1 MKFIKNLLVFL
12 FLVGNMAAFSQTQLW
27 KSSEENR
34 IPNVSKMER
43 QIIPQHYALLQLDF
57 SALKNILSE
66 APMRFSDAAQSK
78 NVIVEIPQ
86 PDGSLQHFRIEETPT
101 MHADLQAKY
110 PNIRSFVGFGIEN
123 RIATMRCEYSQN
135 GFSAMI
141 LAEGKTLFV
150 DPFAKGNTEYYIAY
164 DKRDFFSD
172 KKMNCEVTDH
182 ADYPDLEKG
191 FNQDSERT
199 GDGKLRTYRLALACT
214 GEYAAFHGGTV
225 AGVMAAMNKS
235 VTRVNGI
242 YEKEFSITMTMIANN
257 DVLIYLNA
265 NTDPYTNSDGKKML
279 GENQVTVDNKIGNAN
294 YDIGHVFSTG
304 GGGVAQL
311 QSPCKTGSKASGV
324 TGLDTPVN
332 DAFDIDF
339 VAHEMGHQ
347 YGGNHTFNNNCSKN
361 INTGTAYET
370 GSGSTIM
377 AYAGVCSPNVQN
389 NSDAYFHLA
398 SLLEIN
404 TYTVTGTG
412 NTCPQKTNSKND
424 AQPSVSAGLD
434 YIIPKS
440 TPFELLG
447 AATDADNDPIMY
459 CWEQYDK
466 EIATQAPKATSTTGP
481 AYRSY
486 FPKSSPVRVFPN
498 LDNLTKNTNN
508 IWEVLASVARTYNF
522 RCTARDLHNGFGRAN
537 TDAMFVT
544 VNAGAGPFLVTVPNT
559 AVNWEVLNKKTVTW
573 NIANTDLAPI
583 NCDKVDILFSTDGG
597 YTFPDTLAKSVANN
611 GSFEITV
618 PNKPTTKARI
628 KVKGA
633 NNIFFD
639 MSNLNFT
646 VSLPPVPL
654 FVISTP
660 TPTANVC
667 KEKSDTAIFNL
678 NFASVAGYK
687 ENIQLSTVG
696 LPTNAK
702 VAFSQDTIT
711 PSGDVKVTFYN
722 LKKISNGVFSIYV
735 KGVGATKKDSI
746 ALIVSA
752 FAGIPTISNG
762 VAPKDYKGVKIKG
775 ENLVWKRAVN
785 TSSYVVEISKDYL
798 FTTINE
804 TATVSDTFFAPTK
817 LQIATVYFWRIKA
830 INHCVDGSYSA
841 TYAFQTIDR
850 TCGNFDGTSL
860 PLAIPANA
868 IFDQKIDAVA
878 LGSSIVNDLEVK
890 VNISHTFVSDLVLSL
905 ESPAGKKVELL
916 TGQCTSNDNVDA
928 TFSDAGV
935 ALICANLPAVK
946 GIVKPTSPLSTYQGM
961 ASNGVWKLRV
971 QDTDDT
977 GAGGT
982 VNAWSIKICSEQP
995 VAVVID
1001 LIKNKFQL
1009 AEGTSKAVSSQ
1020 FLNASSANVQPQDIT
1035 YLITKLPIQG
1045 TLKRGSTPLL
1055 LGSKITQQEINTGAL
1070 LYFNNTVSSALD
1082 SFQFLLS
1089 TVNNGWLPTQT
1100 FYIDVLKGNLLNV
1113 TATQTKSILCNNEK
1127 NAEIG
1132 IDITGGQKPYKYSI
1146 DAGKT
1151 FQDTSYFSNLASG
1164 KYFPTVKDAQGL
1176 VKKADSILIKN
1187 PDILKITSI
1196 KDSNNIFLKIAGGT
1210 KPYSISFN
1218 NKAFAK
1224 IDSFFQLPNGKYP
1237 ILVKDANN
1245 CTTKD
1250 TVFISINSLS
1260 ISALLNKKVLCVDG
1274 KTGEIIVNMKGGK
1287 TPYQYQ
1293 LNGGT
1298 FQSSNTFSNL
1308 VAGDYTV
1315 VVKDAEDFTRVSNKV
1330 TLDNPTK
1337 ITATINVVQDSV
1349 FAAGVGGTGF
1359 LIYSFAGNAY
1369 NSKNTFAGLDNGKYK
1384 LLLKDENGCTASYD
1398 FVINALKLLIADF
1411 KAITCTDEKNGEL
1424 TLAGDGGIKPYSY
1437 SIDNGAT
1444 YQTTG
1449 IFKNLSANTYTL
1461 TIKDSAD
1468 FVKTTKYKVT
1478 NPTPLSVN
1486 TVANGNT
1493 ITVNVTGGNAPF
1505 SYLADGGKD
1514 QTSNVFDNLAAG
1526 NHSFV
1531 VTDANGCKASV
1542 FVTGVATFDLE
1553 QILGISIAP
1562 NPTSDFVLLRFAKP
1576 LENIV
1581 QMELSDAQGRIL
1593 VKQNLNATAT
1603 NIRLE
1608 MANYTNGMYQLML
1621 RSGTQFFVTKI
1632 VVLK

>member
-1 MKFIKNLLVFL
+1 MKIIKNLLVSL
-12 FLVGNMAAFSQTQLW
+12 LILGNVTIFAQTQLW
-27 KSSEENR
+27 KTADESR
-34 IPNVSKMER
+34 IQNVSKLER
-43 QIIPQHYALLQLDF
+43 QIIPQRYVVMQLDF
-57 SALKNILSE
+57 SELKNILSE

-78 NVIVEIPQ
+78 NVVIEIPQ
-86 PDGSLQHFRIEETPT
+86 PDGSLQHFRIEEAPT
-101 MHADLQAKY
+101 MHVDLQAKY
-110 PNIRSFVGFGIEN
+110 PNIRSFAGFGIED
-123 RIATMRCEYSQN
+123 RTATMRCEYSQN

-164 DKRDFFSD
+164 DKKDFFTN

-182 ADYPDLEKG
+182 VDYPELEKG
-191 FNQDSERT
+191 FNQDAERT

-214 GEYAAFHGGTV
+214 GEYAAFHGGTLV
-225 AGVMAAMNKS
+225 GVMAAMNKS
-235 VTRVNGI
+235 ITRVNGV
-242 YEKEFSITMTMIANN
+242 YEKEHSITMSMVVNN
-257 DVLIYLNA
+257 DVLIFLNA
-265 NTDPYTNSDGKKML
+265 NSDPYTNSDGKKML
-279 GENQVTVDNKIGNAN
+279 GENQTTVDSKIGVSN

-304 GGGVAQL
+304 GGGVAQI
-311 QSPCKTGSKASGV
+311 QSPCKAGSKARGV

-347 YGGNHTFNNNCSKN
+347 YGGNHTFNNNCSGN
-361 INTGTAYET
+361 INTGTAYEV

-377 AYAGVCSPNVQN
+377 GYAGVCSPNVQN

-404 TYTVTGTG
+404 AYTVTSTG
-412 NTCPQKTNSKND
+412 NSCPQKTNSNNN
-424 AQPSVSAGLD
+424 AQPSVNAGLD

-447 AATDADNDPIMY
+447 SATDADNDPMTY

-466 EIATQAPKATSTTGP
+466 ESATQAPKATNTVGP
-481 AYRSY
+481 AFRSY
-486 FPKSSPVRVFPN
+486 FAKSTPVRVFPN

-508 IWEVLASVARTYNF
+508 IWEVLSSVARTYNF
-522 RCTARDLHNGFGRAN
+522 RCTVRDLHNGFGRSN
-537 TDAMFVT
+537 TDAMLVT

-573 NIANTDLAPI
+573 DIANTDKAPI

-597 YTFPDTLAKSVANN
+597 YTFPDTLAKGVANN

-639 MSNLNFT
+639 MSNVNFT

-654 FVISTP
+654 FIISTP
-660 TPTANVC
+660 TQTANIC
-667 KEKSDTAIFNL
+667 KEKTDTAIFNL
-678 NFASVAGYK
+678 NFTSVAGYK
-687 ENIQLSTVG
+687 ENIQLSANG
-696 LPTNAK
+696 LPVNAK

-711 PSGDVKVTFYN
+711 PSGNVKVTFYD
-722 LKKISNGVFSIYV
+722 LKKIANGIYPIYV
-735 KGVGATKKDSI
+735 KGVGASKKDSI
-746 ALIVSA
+746 ALTISA
-752 FAGIPTISNG
+752 FAGIPTISAG
-762 VAPKDYKGVKIKG
+762 VTPKDYKGVKTKG
-775 ENLVWKRAVN
+775 ENLIWKRAAN
-785 TSSYVVEISKDYL
+785 TASYVVEISKDYL
-798 FTTINE
+798 FATINE
-804 TATVSDTFFAPTK
+804 TASVSDTFYAPTK

-830 INHCVDGSYSA
+830 INHCVNGLYSS
-841 TYAFQTIDR
+841 TYAFQTTDR

-860 PLAIPANA
+860 PVTIPANA
-868 IFDQKIDAVA
+868 TFDQKLDAVA
-878 LGSSIVNDLEVK
+878 LGSSIVNDVEVK
-890 VNISHTFVSDLVLSL
+890 VNITHTFVSDLVLSL

-916 TGQCTSNDNVDA
+916 TGQCTSNDNIDA

-935 ALICANLPAVK
+935 ALVCANLPAVK
-946 GIVKPTSPLSTYQGM
+946 GIVKPTSALSVYQGT
-961 ASNGVWKLRV
+961 ASNGIWKLRV
-971 QDTDDT
+971 QDTDGT

-982 VNAWSIKICSEQP
+982 VNAWSIKICAEQP

-1001 LIKNKFQL
+1001 LTKNKFQIP
-1009 AEGTSKAVSSQ
+1009 EGTSKSVNNQ

-1035 YLITKLPIQG
+1035 YLITKLPTQG
-1045 TLKRGSTPLL
+1045 VLKRGSTSLV
-1055 LGSKITQQEINTGAL
+1055 LGSKITQQEVNTGAL
-1070 LYFNNTVSSALD
+1070 LYYNNAVSSPLD

-1089 TVNNGWLPTQT
+1089 TINNGWLPTQT
-1100 FYIDVLKGNLLNV
+1100 FYINILKGSLLNV
-1113 TATQTKSILCNNEK
+1113 TATQTKPILCNNEK

-1132 IDITGGQKPYKYSI
+1132 IDVIGGQKPYKYSI
-1146 DAGKT
+1146 DAGVT
-1151 FQDTSYFSNLASG
+1151 YQDTSYFSNLASG

-1176 VKKADSILIKN
+1176 IKKSDSILIKN

-1210 KPYSISFN
+1210 KPYLISFN

-1224 IDSFFQLPNGKYP
+1224 IDSFFQLPNGKYS
-1237 ILVKDANN
+1237 ILIKDANN
-1245 CTTKD
+1245 CTAKD
-1250 TVFISINSLS
+1250 TVSIAINSLS
-1260 ISALLNKKVLCVDG
+1260 VSALLNKKVLCTDG
-1274 KTGEIIVNMKGGK
+1274 KTGEIIANIKGGK

-1293 LNGGT
+1293 INGGA
-1298 FQSSNTFSNL
+1298 FQASNTFSNL
-1308 VAGDYTV
+1308 IAGDYTV
-1315 VVKDAEDFTRVSNKV
+1315 TVKDAENFTRVSNKI

-1337 ITATINVVQDSV
+1337 ITVTITVVQDSI
-1349 FAAGVGGTGF
+1349 FADGIGGTGF
-1359 LIYSFAGNAY
+1359 LLYSFAGNAY
-1369 NSKNTFAGLDNGKYK
+1369 NSKNTFVGLDNGKQK
-1384 LLLKDENGCTASYD
+1384 LVIKDENGCIVSYD
-1398 FVINALKLLIADF
+1398 FVVNALKILIEDF

-1424 TLAGDGGIKPYSY
+1424 TLSGNGGIKPYSF

-1449 IFKNLSANTYTL
+1449 IFKNLSANSYTL
-1461 TIKDSAD
+1461 AVKDSTN
-1468 FVKTTKYKVT
+1468 FVKTTKYKID
-1478 NPTPLSVN
+1478 NPTLLVVKPVSSGSSVSLN
-1486 TVANGNT
+1486 T
-1493 ITVNVTGGNAPF
+1493 TGGTSPYTY
-1505 SYLADGGKD
+1505 SADGGAS
-1514 QTSNVFDNLAAG
+1514 QTDKVFNNLSAG

-1542 FVTGVATFDLE
+1542 FVTGVATFDLATT
-1553 QILGISIAP
+1553 LGINVAP

-1576 LENIV
+1576 IENTV
-1581 QMELSDAQGRIL
+1581 QAELSDVQGRIL
-1593 VKQNLNATAT
+1593 LKQNLNTT
-1603 NIRLE
+1603 VTGMRLE
-1608 MANYTNGMYQLML
+1608 MANYPNGIYQLML

>member
-34 IPNVSKMER
+34 IPNVSKLER
-43 QIIPQHYALLQLDF
+43 QIIPQRYALLQLDF

-66 APMRFSDAAQSK
+66 APMRFSDAAESK
-78 NVIVEIPQ
+78 NVVIEIPQ
-86 PDGSLQHFRIEETPT
+86 PDGSLQHFRIEEAPT

-110 PNIRSFVGFGIEN
+110 PNIRSFVGYGVEN
-123 RIATMRCEYSQN
+123 RTATMRCEYSQN

-164 DKRDFFSD
+164 DKKDFLTN

-182 ADYPDLEKG
+182 VDYPDLEKG
-191 FNQDSERT
+191 FNQEGERT

-235 VTRVNGI
+235 ITRVNGV
-242 YEKEFSITMTMIANN
+242 YEKEHSITMTMIANN
-257 DVLIYLNA
+257 DVLIYLNG
-265 NTDPYTNSDGKKML
+265 NSDPYTNSNGKTML
-279 GENQVTVDNKIGNAN
+279 TENQNTVDSKIGNAN

-311 QSPCKTGSKASGV
+311 QSPCKAGSKARGV

-339 VAHEMGHQ
+339 VCHEMGHQ
-347 YGGNHTFNNNCSKN
+347 YGGNHTFNNNCSGN
-361 INTGTAYET
+361 INTGTAYEV

-377 AYAGVCSPNVQN
+377 GYAGVCSPSVQN

-412 NTCPQKTNSKND
+412 NTCPQKTNSNNN
-424 AQPSVSAGLD
+424 AQPSVNAGLD

-447 AATDADNDPIMY
+447 AATDADNDPITY

-466 EIATQAPKATSTTGP
+466 EIATQAPKATNTTGP

-508 IWEVLASVARTYNF
+508 TWEVLASVARTYNF

-537 TDAMFVT
+537 TDAMLVT
-544 VNAGAGPFLVTVPNT
+544 VSAAAGPFLVTVPNT
-559 AVNWEVLNKKTVTW
+559 AVNWQVLDKKTVTW

-597 YTFPDTLAKSVANN
+597 YTFPDTLAKGVTNN

-618 PNKPTTKARI
+618 PNKPTVKARI
-628 KVKGA
+628 KVKGS

-639 MSNLNFT
+639 MSNINFT
-646 VSLPPVPL
+646 VSLPLVPL

-660 TPTANVC
+660 IKTANVC
-667 KEKSDTAIFNL
+667 KEKVDTAIFNL
-678 NFASVAGYK
+678 DFASIAGYK
-687 ENIQLSTVG
+687 ENIKLSTIG

-711 PSGDVKVTFYN
+711 PSGNVKVTFYD
-722 LKKISNGVFSIYV
+722 LKKIANGVFSIYV
-735 KGVGATKKDSI
+735 KGVGASKKDSI
-746 ALIVSA
+746 ALTISA
-752 FAGIPTISNG
+752 FAGVPTVSNG
-762 VAPKDYKGVKIKG
+762 VSPKDYKGVKTKG

-798 FTTINE
+798 FAAIDE
-804 TATVSDTFFAPTK
+804 TANVSDTFFTPTK
-817 LQIATVYFWRIKA
+817 LQVATVYFWRTKA
-830 INHCVDGSYSA
+830 VNHCIDGSYSA
-841 TYAFQTIDR
+841 TYAFQTNDR
-850 TCGNFDGTSL
+850 TCGNFDGAAL
-860 PLAIPANA
+860 PTTIPANA
-868 IFDQKIDAVA
+868 TFDQKLDAVA
-878 LGSSIVNDLEVK
+878 LGSSIVNDVEVK
-890 VNISHTFVSDLVLSL
+890 VNILHTFVSDLVLSL
-905 ESPAGKKVELL
+905 ESPTGKKVDLINN
-916 TGQCTSNDNVDA
+916 QCTSNDNIDA
-928 TFSDAGV
+928 TFGDNGT
-935 ALICANLPAVK
+935 ALVCANLPTVK
-946 GIVKPTSPLSTYQGM
+946 GIVKPTSPLSAYQGA

-971 QDTDDT
+971 QDTDGS

-982 VNAWSIKICSEQP
+982 VNAWSIKICAEQP

-1001 LIKNKFQL
+1001 LTKNKFQL
-1009 AEGTSKAVSSQ
+1009 AESTSKAVSSQ

-1035 YLITKLPIQG
+1035 YLITKLPTQG
-1045 TLKRGSTPLL
+1045 VLKRGSSPLG

-1100 FYIDVLKGNLLNV
+1100 FYINVLKGNLLNV

-1151 FQDTSYFSNLASG
+1151 FQDTSYFSNLAAG

-1187 PDILKITSI
+1187 PDVLKITSI

-1250 TVFISINSLS
+1250 TVSIAINSLS
-1260 ISALLNKKVLCVDG
+1260 ISALLNKKVLCADG
-1274 KTGEIIVNMKGGK
+1274 KTGEIIVNIKGGK
-1287 TPYQYQ
+1287 IPYQYQ
-1293 LNGGT
+1293 INGGT

-1308 VAGDYTV
+1308 LAGDYTV
-1315 VVKDAEDFTRVSNKV
+1315 TVKDAENFTRISNKI
-1330 TLDNPTK
+1330 TLENPTVITAK
-1337 ITATINVVQDSV
+1337 ITVIQDSI
-1349 FAAGVGGTGF
+1349 FADGIGGTGF
-1359 LIYSFAGNAY
+1359 LLYSFAGNTY

-1384 LLLKDENGCTASYD
+1384 LLLKDENGCTVSYD
-1398 FVINALKLLIADF
+1398 FTVSALKVVIEDF

-1424 TLAGDGGIKPYSY
+1424 TLAGDGGIKPYTY
-1437 SIDNGAT
+1437 SIDNGTT
-1444 YQTTG
+1444 YQAATV
-1449 IFKNLSANTYTL
+1449 FKNLSAGSYTL
-1461 TIKDSAD
+1461 AIKDSTG
-1468 FVKTTKYKVT
+1468 FVKTTKYKVA

-1486 TVANGNT
+1486 TVTNSNT
-1493 ITVNVTGGNAPF
+1493 ITVNVTGGTAPF
-1505 SYLADGGKD
+1505 SYSADGGKD
-1514 QTSNVFDNLAAG
+1514 QTSNVFDNLATG

-1553 QILGISIAP
+1553 TTLGISVAP

-1576 LENIV
+1576 LENTAYA
-1581 QMELSDAQGRIL
+1581 ELSDAQGRIL
-1593 VKQNLNATAT
+1593 FKQNLSVTAT
-1603 NIRLE
+1603 NTRLE
-1608 MANYTNGMYQLML
+1608 MANYPNGMYQLML
-1621 RSGTQFFVTKI
+1621 RSGTQFFVAKI
-1632 VVLK
+1632 VVMK

>member
-12 FLVGNMAAFSQTQLW
+12 FLVGKMTAFSQTQLW

-43 QIIPQHYALLQLDF
+43 QIIPQRYVVIQLDF
-57 SALKNILSE
+57 SALKNLLSE

-78 NVIVEIPQ
+78 NVVIEIPQ
-86 PDGSLQHFRIEETPT
+86 PDGSFQHFRIEEAPT

-110 PNIRSFVGFGIEN
+110 PNIRSFAGFGVED
-123 RIATMRCEYSQN
+123 RTATMRCEYSQN

-164 DKRDFFSD
+164 DKKDFFTS

-182 ADYPDLEKG
+182 VDYPELEKG
-191 FNQDSERT
+191 FNQDAERT

-214 GEYAAFHGGTV
+214 GEYAAFHGGTLV
-225 AGVMAAMNKS
+225 GVMAAMNKS
-235 VTRVNGI
+235 ITRVNGV
-242 YEKEFSITMTMIANN
+242 YEKEYSITMSMVANN

-265 NTDPYTNSDGKKML
+265 SDPYTNSNGKTML
-279 GENQVTVDNKIGNAN
+279 GENQNTVDSKIGAAN

-311 QSPCKTGSKASGV
+311 QSPCKAGSKARGV

-332 DAFDIDF
+332 DPFDIDF
-339 VAHEMGHQ
+339 VCHEMGHQ
-347 YGGNHTFNNNCSKN
+347 YGGNHTFNNNCSSN
-361 INTGTAYET
+361 INAGTAYEV

-377 AYAGVCSPNVQN
+377 GYAGVCSPNVQL
-389 NSDAYFHLA
+389 NSDAYFHLS

-404 TYTVTGTG
+404 TYTVNGTG
-412 NTCPQKTNSKND
+412 NTCPQKTNTNNN
-424 AQPSVSAGLD
+424 AQPSVNAGLD
-434 YIIPKS
+434 YTIPKS

-447 AATDADNDPIMY
+447 AATDADNDPITY

-466 EIATQAPKATSTTGP
+466 EIATQAPKATNTAGP
-481 AYRSY
+481 AFRSNY
-486 FPKSSPVRVFPN
+486 AKSSPVRVFPN

-508 IWEVLASVARTYNF
+508 TWEVLASVARTYNF

-537 TDAMFVT
+537 TDAMLVT
-544 VNAGAGPFLVTVPNT
+544 VSAAAGPFLVTVPNT

-597 YTFPDTLAKSVANN
+597 YTFPDTLAKGVANN

-618 PNKPTTKARI
+618 PNKPTAKARI

-639 MSNLNFT
+639 MSNVNFT

-654 FVISTP
+654 FVIST
-660 TPTANVC
+660 TTKTANIC
-667 KEKSDTAIFNL
+667 KEKTDTAIFNL
-678 NFASVAGYK
+678 NLISVAGYK
-687 ENIQLSTVG
+687 ENVKFSTVG
-696 LPTNAK
+696 LPPNAK

-711 PSGDVKVTFYN
+711 PSGDVKITFYD
-722 LKKISNGVFSIYV
+722 LKKIANGVFSIYV

-746 ALIVSA
+746 ALIISA
-752 FAGIPTISNG
+752 FQGIPTISTG
-762 VAPKDYKGVKIKG
+762 VSPKDYKGVKTKG
-775 ENLVWKRAVN
+775 ENLVWKRAAN
-785 TSSYVVEISKDYL
+785 TSSYLVEISKDYL
-798 FTTINE
+798 FATIDE

-830 INHCVDGSYSA
+830 KNHCIDGSYSA
-841 TYAFQTIDR
+841 TYAFQTTDR
-850 TCGNFDGTSL
+850 TCGSFDGAALTT
-860 PLAIPANA
+860 IPASA
-868 IFDQKIDAVA
+868 TFDQKLDAVA
-878 LGSSIVNDLEVK
+878 LGSSTVNDVEVK
-890 VNISHTFVSDLVLSL
+890 VNITHTFVSDLVLSL

-935 ALICANLPAVK
+935 ALVCANLPAVK
-946 GIVKPTSPLSTYQGM
+946 GIVKPTSPLSAYQGA

-971 QDTDDT
+971 QDTDGS

-982 VNAWSIKICSEQP
+982 VNAWSIKICAEQP
-995 VAVVID
+995 VSVIID
-1001 LIKNKFQL
+1001 LAKNKFQL
-1009 AEGTSKAVSSQ
+1009 AESTSKAVSSQ

-1035 YLITKLPIQG
+1035 YLITKLPTQG
-1045 TLKRGSTPLL
+1045 ILKRGSSPLG

-1070 LYFNNTVSSALD
+1070 LYFNNTVSTALD

-1100 FYIDVLKGNLLNV
+1100 FYINVLTGNLLNV
-1113 TATQTKSILCNNEK
+1113 TATQTKPILCNDEK

-1146 DAGKT
+1146 DAGAT
-1151 FQDTSYFSNLASG
+1151 FQDTSYFSNLAAG

-1176 VKKADSILIKN
+1176 VKKSDSILIKN
-1187 PDILKITSI
+1187 PDILKIISI

-1250 TVFISINSLS
+1250 TVSIAINSLS
-1260 ISALLNKKVLCVDG
+1260 ISALLNKKVLCTDG
-1274 KTGEIIVNMKGGK
+1274 KTGEIVVNTKGGK

-1293 LNGGT
+1293 INGGI
-1298 FQSSNTFSNL
+1298 FQASNTFSNL
-1308 VAGDYTV
+1308 IAGDYTV
-1315 VVKDAEDFTRVSNKV
+1315 TVKDAENFTRISNKV
-1330 TLDNPTK
+1330 TLENPTIITAK
-1337 ITATINVVQDSV
+1337 ITVIQDSV
-1349 FAAGVGGTGF
+1349 FVDGIGGTGF
-1359 LIYSFAGNAY
+1359 LIYSFASNAY
-1369 NSKNTFAGLDNGKYK
+1369 NSKNTFISPDNGKQK
-1384 LLLKDENGCTASYD
+1384 LIIKDENGCIVTYD
-1398 FVINALKLLIADF
+1398 FTVNALKILIADS

-1424 TLAGDGGIKPYSY
+1424 TLSGDGGIKPYLY

-1444 YQTTG
+1444 YQTAAV
-1449 IFKNLSANTYTL
+1449 FKNLSANSYTL
-1461 TIKDSAD
+1461 AIKDSTD
-1468 FVKTTKYKVT
+1468 FVKITKYKIA
-1478 NPTPLSVN
+1478 NPTLLSVKP
-1486 TVANGNT
+1486 VISGSSVSLSA
-1493 ITVNVTGGNAPF
+1493 TGGTPP
-1505 SYLADGGKD
+1505 YTYIADNGAS
-1514 QTSNVFDNLAAG
+1514 QTDKVFDNLAPG

-1553 QILGISIAP
+1553 EKLGISIAP

-1576 LENIV
+1576 LENTAHA
-1581 QMELSDAQGRIL
+1581 ELSDAQGRVL
-1593 VKQNLNATAT
+1593 FKQNLNATAT
-1603 NIRLE
+1603 NMRLE
-1608 MANYTNGMYQLML
+1608 MANYPNGIYQLML
-1621 RSGTQFFVTKI
+1621 RSGTQFFVAKI
-1632 VVLK
+1632 VVMK